1 MRLCRSYTFHTV
13 SMAHLVLVKWLE
25 KGKYEGL
32 EQAIEKKYIKKKDV
46 KEGDTVEVRWGK
58 SGRLWKGVY
67 LGEYSEKTEQKRK
80 KGGKQDKPNKK
91 KKYKEVSTRIMHF

>member
-25 KGKYEGL
+25 KGKCKGL
-32 EQAIEKKYIKKKDV
+32 EQAIQKKYIKNKDV
-46 KEGDTVEVRWGK
+46 KGDTVEVRWGK

-80 KGGKQDKPNKK
+80 KERKQEKPNK
-91 KKYKEVSTRIMHF
+91 KKYKEVSTRIMYF